1 MVSQSL
7 LGLGL
12 TQVRK
17 TTDIHV
23 SQTKNT
29 RIAGSEIPAKCLSMF
44 CHSDILIEKQKCRGL
59 KKNWNAI
66 IRGKCP
72 EDFFWT
78 GFPKHFRLIDK
89 A

>member
-44 CHSDILIEKQKCRGL
+44 CHSDILIEKQKCR
-59 KKNWNAI
+59 
-66 IRGKCP
+66 
-72 EDFFWT
+72 D
-78 GFPKHFRLIDK
+78 
-89 A
+89 